1 MSLYEGAVK
10 RPIMT
15 SLCFLAVIILGLFSA
30 IKLPID
36 LYPDIDTNT
45 IMVMTY
51 YTGASAEDI
60 ENNVTRP
67 LENVLNSVEHLK
79 HVTSNSRENV
89 SVITLEFEY
98 GYDID
103 ALTNNVRDKLDMVSN
118 SLPDEAQT
126 PILFKFSTDMIP
138 ILLLSVQADES
149 QKALYK
155 ILDDNVSNPLA
166 RIDGVGTVSIVGAPQ
181 REINIYLDPQKMEAY
196 NLSPV
201 QVASAISAENHN
213 VTNGTVDVGTQT
225 FTVRVEGEF
234 DDPQQMLG
242 VIVGSQNGVNVY
254 LRDVARIVDNVE
266 ERSQRTFT
274 NGKQGAI
281 VVIQK
286 QSGAN
291 SVEISNK
298 VMGMLPTLQAN
309 LPSDVKLGII
319 VNTSDNIMNTIDT
332 LRETIAFAMLF
343 VALVVFIFLGRWR
356 ATTIIVITI
365 PMSLIASF
373 IYLYGTGGS
382 FNMISLSCLSIAIGN
397 VVDDAIVVLE
407 NVTTHIERGSA
418 PKQAAIHATNEV
430 AISVIA
436 STLTMIAVFFPLTM
450 VTGMSGVLFKQL
462 GWMMCII
469 MTISTTS
476 ALSFTPML
484 CSQMLRLQ
492 KKQSKLFKQFYGP
505 IGRSLDNLDSW
516 YEKRI
521 NWAVRHRWTIVTAC
535 VVLFLGSLTMAYV
548 VGIKSE
554 FFPANDSGRIGITL
568 QLPIGTRVE
577 KSEELAKSL
586 VDKWQERYGK
596 DMQSCNFTVGQA
608 GDDNTFA
615 SLNDNGTHIVSY
627 NIMMVPSNK
636 REKGLAQICDEM
648 RADLKAIPELAK
660 YQVNLGGNNG
670 ARGMGGQ
677 ATATFEVYGYN
688 MDDTRY
694 VAEQMAEKFRA
705 DEMVTQVNISR
716 SDYQPEIVVNFD
728 RDKLAQQ
735 GIGLGTAASA
745 VRALIYGSVMSY
757 YREDGEEYDIKV
769 RYEPTARRSIE
780 DIENMVIPN
789 AKGQNIR
796 IRDLATVTESA
807 IPPTI
812 ERKDRQRIVT
822 VMAVLADG
830 YALSDGVELGES
842 FYDQIDIPNGV
853 TVQVAGSYEDQQDS
867 NRDLGTLGVLI
878 IILVFIVIAAQFESL
893 TYPFIIILSVPFA
906 FSGIILALVITG
918 ANINIMS
925 MLGGIMLIGIVVKNG
940 IVLIDYT
947 QLLRERGIGLI
958 RASVM
963 AARSRLRPI
972 LMTSL
977 TTILGMLPMA
987 VSHGVGAEM
996 WRPLGIAVIGGLTVS
1011 TILTLIYVPSMFCI
1025 FGAVGVKRQRRKLK
1039 AKRELDA
1046 YWREHKAEEM
1056 LTNTRISV
1064 MEQNAQRIINKHRD

>member
-45 IMVMTY
+45 IMIMTY

-98 GYDID
+98 GHDID

-138 ILLLSVQADES
+138 ILLLSVQAEES
-149 QKALYK
+149 QQALYK
-155 ILDDNVSNPLA
+155 ILDDNVANPLA
-166 RIDGVGTVSIVGAPQ
+166 RIDGVGTVSIAGAPQ
-181 REINIYLDPQKMEAY
+181 REINIYMDPQKMEAY
-196 NLSPV
+196 NLSPT

-234 DDPQQMLG
+234 DDPRQMLN
-242 VIVGSQNGVNVY
+242 VIVGSRDGINIY

-266 ERSQRTFT
+266 ERSQKTFT
-274 NGKQGAI
+274 NGTQGAMII
-281 VVIQK
+281 VQK

-298 VMGMLPTLQAN
+298 VMDMLPTLQKN

-319 VNTSDNIMNTIDT
+319 VNTSDNIMNTIGT
-332 LRETIAFAMLF
+332 LKETIIFAMIF

-492 KKQSKLFKQFYGP
+492 KKQSKVFKTFYGP
-505 IGRSLDNLDSW
+505 IGQALDRLDTW
-516 YEKRI
+516 YERRI
-521 NWAVRHRWTIVTAC
+521 NWAVRHRWTIVAGSFG
-535 VVLFLGSLTMAYV
+535 LFIISLVIAGV

-554 FFPANDSGRIGITL
+554 FFPANDSGRIGVTL

-577 KSEELAKSL
+577 MSEDLAKSL
-586 VDKWQERYGK
+586 VQKWQERYGA

-608 GDDNTFA
+608 GDDNTWA
-615 SLNDNGTHIVSY
+615 SLSDNGTHIVSF
-627 NIMMVPSNK
+627 NIMMVPSNQ

-648 RADLKAIPELAK
+648 RADLKQIPDLAK
-660 YQVNLGGNNG
+660 YQVNLGGNNS

-677 ATATFEVYGYN
+677 ATATFEIYGY
-688 MDDTRY
+688 DLDATREL
-694 VAEQMAEKFRA
+694 AEEMAAKFRES
-705 DEMVTQVNISR
+705 EMITQVNISR
-716 SDYQPEIVVNFD
+716 SDFQPEIVVNFD

-735 GIGLGTAASA
+735 GIGLASA
-745 VRALIYGSVMSY
+745 ANAVRSLIYGSVMSR

-769 RYEPTARRSIE
+769 RYEPTARVSIE
-780 DIENMVIPN
+780 DIENMIITN
-789 AKGQNIR
+789 SQGQNVR
-796 IRDLATVTESA
+796 IRDIASVSESA

-822 VMAVLADG
+822 VSAVLADG
-830 YALSDGVELGES
+830 YALSEGVELGES
-842 FYDQIDIPNGV
+842 FYDQMDIPNGV
-853 TVQVAGSYEDQQDS
+853 TIQVAGSYEDQQDS
-867 NRDLGTLGVLI
+867 NRDLGTLGILI
-878 IILVFIVIAAQFESL
+878 ILLVFIVIAAQFESL

-906 FSGIILALVITG
+906 FSGIILALVMTG
-918 ANINIMS
+918 TTLNIMS

-958 RASVM
+958 RAAVM

-987 VSHGVGAEM
+987 ISHGVGAEM
-996 WRPLGIAVIGGLTVS
+996 WRPLGVAVIGGLTVS
-1011 TILTLIYVPSMFCI
+1011 TVLTLIYVPSMFCI
-1025 FGAVGVKRQRRKLK
+1025 FGAVGVKRQRRKIK
-1039 AKRELDA
+1039 AQRELAA
-1046 YWREHKAEEM
+1046 YWKEHKAEEM
-1056 LTNTRISV
+1056 LTSTRTSV
-1064 MEQNAQRIINKHRD
+1064 MEKSAQREIKNHRD